1 MDPELFLTD
10 IERKPEVLARAVDA
24 WQRENPW
31 SAITELRD
39 FHGTVVLL
47 GMGSSHYANALLA
60 QRLIHRGVNA
70 VAVLASSDLLPRIS
84 PNDVVI
90 AVSAT
95 GGSVETLDAVKRV
108 QGDAPIVAVTNTEGS
123 ALTEVAD
130 VCVPMLAEK
139 EVGGVACRSY
149 QHTVALHLLLEHYL
163 TGQGDPL
170 GAARGAVT
178 ACADLLE
185 RKDEWFPRAY
195 ELLLGPDIT
204 AAVAPAR
211 RFASAQQSSLMF
223 REGPRRIAV
232 GCETGDWSHVDVYLT
247 KTTDYRM
254 LLFTGSQWEPQ
265 LMDWCTQRGSTVVS
279 VGAEVP
285 GAAMTIRYRG
295 DDGGFG
301 CDDVALLSEVT
312 IAELIAGTAWAEL
325 AHPERRTG
333 AS

>member
-1 MDPELFLTD
+1 MNPELFLQD
-10 IERKPEVLARAVDA
+10 VERKPEVLARAIDV

-31 SAITELRD
+31 SAIPSLRD
-39 FHGTVVLL
+39 FHGKVVLL

-60 QRLIHRGVNA
+60 QRLMNRGVNA

-84 PNDVVI
+84 SEDVVI

-95 GGSVETLDAVKRV
+95 GGSVETLDAVNRV
-108 QGDAPIVAVTNTEGS
+108 QGMAPIIAVTNTEGS
-123 ALTEVAD
+123 ALADAAEVS
-130 VCVPMLAEK
+130 VPMLADK

-149 QHTVALHLLLEHYL
+149 QHTLVLHLLLEHFL
-163 TGQGDPL
+163 TGAGDPL
-170 GAARGAVT
+170 GAARGAVD
-178 ACADLLE
+178 ACSDLLD
-185 RKDEWFPRAY
+185 RKDEWFPRAC

-211 RFASAQQSSLMF
+211 RFTSAQQSALMF

-232 GCETGDWSHVDVYLT
+232 GCETGDWSHIDVYLT

-254 LLFTGSQWEPQ
+254 LLLTGSKWEPQ

-285 GAAMTIRYRG
+285 GAAMAIRYRG
-295 DDGGFG
+295 DDGELGRH
-301 CDDVALLSEVT
+301 DIALLSEVT
-312 IAELIAGTAWAEL
+312 IAELIAGTAWSHSAEL
-325 AHPERRTG
+325 ARN
-333 AS
+333 

>member
-1 MDPELFLTD
+1 MDPHLFLQD
-10 IERKPEVLARAVDA
+10 VERKPEVLARAISV
-24 WQRENPW
+24 WSEVNPW
-31 SAITELRD
+31 SAISELHD
-39 FHGTVVLL
+39 FHGKVVLL

-60 QRLIHRGVNA
+60 QRLTHRGVNA
-70 VAVLASSDLLPRIS
+70 VAVLASSDLLPRTS
-84 PNDVVI
+84 ASDVVI

-95 GGSVETLDAVKRV
+95 GGSVETLDAVNRI
-108 QGDAPIVAVTNTEGS
+108 QGEAPVIAVTNTEGS

-130 VCVPMLAEK
+130 VYVPMLAEK

-149 QHTVALHLLLEHYL
+149 QHTLALHLFLEQHL
-163 TGQGDPL
+163 TGEGDPL
-170 GAARGAVT
+170 TAARGAVE
-178 ACADLLE
+178 ACADLLG
-185 RKDEWFPRAY
+185 RKDEWFPRAS

-204 AAVAPAR
+204 SVVAPAR
-211 RFASAQQSSLMF
+211 RFASAQQSALTF

-254 LLFTGSQWEPQ
+254 LLFTGSPWEAQ

-279 VGAEVP
+279 VGADVP

-295 DDGGFG
+295 DDGGVG

-312 IAELIAGTAWAEL
+312 IAEIIAGSAWA
-325 AHPERRTG
+325 A
-333 AS
+333 ASC